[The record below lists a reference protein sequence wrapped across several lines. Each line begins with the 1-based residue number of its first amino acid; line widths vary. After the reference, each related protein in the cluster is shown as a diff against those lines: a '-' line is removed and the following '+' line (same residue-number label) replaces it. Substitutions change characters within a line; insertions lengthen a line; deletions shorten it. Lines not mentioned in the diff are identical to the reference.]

1 MESLFQHNNGI
12 DSVTFWSPVYHFN
25 WQNQETNEKA
35 AIEQEEDNNGID
47 WSDTVLVEHPNKG
60 GVAKGSD
67 ALTVLDNPKT
77 RVIFMDD
84 LMEVKY
90 LCVTNVSALNYKKFK
105 TFSV

>member
-1 MESLFQHNNGI
+1 
-12 DSVTFWSPVYHFN
+12 
-25 WQNQETNEKA
+25 
-35 AIEQEEDNNGID
+35 
-47 WSDTVLVEHPNKG
+47 VEHPNKG